1 MATVFSSWDAYF
13 WDPGGPVLRNL
24 YGVRDG
30 AVLAKLEYAETAAQ
44 QFNIQ
49 SGAVVIPRSY
59 DADHLRKIHR
69 QLFGN
74 IYEWAGE
81 YRTVTIL
88 KGISE
93 FALPERIPQYLADAN
108 RMIGSANWPA
118 MDKRSFAAAAAEM
131 FAYVNQAHPFREG
144 NGRASKL
151 FMQHVSELSPYRI
164 SYSPGVSGV
173 TPKIWNQA
181 SMLSGPDRGKY
192 EPVPASLVPV
202 FLAMT
207 VDRG

>member
-1 MATVFSSWDAYF
+1 MATNFPSWDSYF
-13 WDPGGPVLRNL
+13 WEPGSPVLRNF
-24 YGVRDG
+24 YGERDG
-30 AVLAKLEYAETAAQ
+30 AVLARLEYAETAAQ

-59 DADHLRKIHR
+59 DADHLRNIHW

-74 IYEWAGE
+74 AYVWAGE

-88 KGISE
+88 KGFSE
-93 FALPERIPQYLADAN
+93 FAPLGNVPQYLADAS
-108 RMIGSANWPA
+108 RMIGSGDWPA
-118 MDKRSFAAAAAEM
+118 MDKSSFAAAAATV

-164 SYSPGVSGV
+164 S
-173 TPKIWNQA
+173 
-181 SMLSGPDRGKY
+181 
-192 EPVPASLVPV
+192 
-202 FLAMT
+202 
-207 VDRG
+207 